1 MPRRLLI
8 TVSLLILSA
17 VLTGCSLIPFK
28 PPTAGKLMGV
38 FTEPFVCG
46 FTLSDAASE
55 PLTASLARSAA
66 GDLLTVY
73 GDTHNTVFFSD
84 GTALTLQTAG
94 TSDIPS
100 LSLPMPDG
108 WTTGAAAAL
117 ALFSVPPDDSFSV
130 SRAEDGYLVTSGDG
144 RYTAVF
150 SHDGIPVR
158 ITYGGICAGITSFS
172 AESGA
177 GT

>member
-1 MPRRLLI
+1 MPRRPQI
-8 TVSLLILSA
+8 AAILLILST
-17 VLTGCSLIPFK
+17 VLAGCSLSLS
-28 PPTAGKLMGV
+28 PPTAGTLMGV

-46 FTLSDAASE
+46 FILSGAASE
-55 PLTASLARSAA
+55 PLTASLVRAAA

-84 GTALTLQTAG
+84 GTALTMQTAG

-108 WTTGAAAAL
+108 WTTGAAAAFS
-117 ALFSVPPDDSFSV
+117 LFSVPPDDSFSV
-130 SRAEDGYLVTSGDG
+130 SRAEDGFLVTSGDG
-144 RYTAVF
+144 RYSAVF
-150 SHDGIPVR
+150 SQDGIPVR
-158 ITYGGICAGITSFS
+158 IVYGDISAGITSFS